1 MNVLQYFKFDELN
14 SIFKLTLI
22 VASLNFSVNA
32 QTSLPECDATVPLL
46 IVDLSSNPDSTYI
59 SPSIERIDQ
68 CCGAASNVNFVSF
81 LATLHPNAAMVEIGI
96 YDGANPSGS
105 GEYHFIDGGDLV
117 IPGTCI
123 APTPAGQPVCIP
135 PSIIG
140 PVYKI
145 GYGKPGNNTNQFF
158 FRQILKPTFP
168 KDDSTR
174 VGCTLPLNIY
184 GLDNITIT
192 AINSSAGSTDI
203 ALYNS
208 YLNCLD
214 CSDPVFG
221 AGAGAPAWIDYVIA
235 GDQQASGSCGI
246 YQQQDTVRLYTFSE
260 LTATSTPNPA
270 EICAGGSVN
279 ITAIASG
286 GNLDY
291 NYVWTNSNI
300 DTLSLNNNYT
310 FTLEGSYT
318 AEINDGLVTATC
330 PTFDLPV
337 SVVVSQPPTV
347 NAGVDQTICATN
359 PDAFLTGSSANTSS
373 VLWTGGLGSYSPDN
387 TSLLMVY
394 TPTAAEINTGNVTL
408 SLTSSGAGG
417 GCIND
422 SDNVTISF
430 SDTIHVTPTYAPI
443 NCSGGSTTINAGETG
458 GTAPFTY
465 NWSNA
470 STASSINVSAGAY
483 SVTVTDLIGC
493 SATASASITEPAPII
508 LTMSST
514 NTSTDLACDGT
525 TTVSILG
532 GVGPYTVLWSNS
544 QTTLT
549 ATGLCY
555 GVVTVDVTDANGCIS
570 TGSVVVNNP
579 TCSAFSVSASN
590 TDVSCYN
597 DRGAQAFSFP
607 SGGTP
612 TYNYSWNSTPVQTTQ
627 NANGLEAGTYTVTVT
642 DDLGCIDVA
651 SITVLQPTIITN
663 TMTHIDAT
671 SIGGNEGSATAT
683 P

>member
-1 MNVLQYFKFDELN
+1 
-14 SIFKLTLI
+14 
-22 VASLNFSVNA
+22 
-32 QTSLPECDATVPLL
+32 
-46 IVDLSSNPDSTYI
+46 
-59 SPSIERIDQ
+59 
-68 CCGAASNVNFVSF
+68 
-81 LATLHPNAAMVEIGI
+81 
-96 YDGANPSGS
+96 
-105 GEYHFIDGGDLV
+105 
-117 IPGTCI
+117 
-123 APTPAGQPVCIP
+123 
-135 PSIIG
+135 
-140 PVYKI
+140 
-145 GYGKPGNNTNQFF
+145 
-158 FRQILKPTFP
+158 
-168 KDDSTR
+168 
-174 VGCTLPLNIY
+174 LNIY

-443 NCSGGSTTINAGETG
+443 NCYGGSTTINAG
-458 GTAPFTY
+458 
-465 NWSNA
+465 
-470 STASSINVSAGAY
+470 
-483 SVTVTDLIGC
+483 
-493 SATASASITEPAPII
+493 
-508 LTMSST
+508 
-514 NTSTDLACDGT
+514 
-525 TTVSILG
+525 
-532 GVGPYTVLWSNS
+532 
-544 QTTLT
+544 
-549 ATGLCY
+549 
-555 GVVTVDVTDANGCIS
+555 
-570 TGSVVVNNP
+570 
-579 TCSAFSVSASN
+579 
-590 TDVSCYN
+590 
-597 DRGAQAFSFP
+597 
-607 SGGTP
+607 
-612 TYNYSWNSTPVQTTQ
+612 
-627 NANGLEAGTYTVTVT
+627 
-642 DDLGCIDVA
+642 
-651 SITVLQPTIITN
+651 
-663 TMTHIDAT
+663 
-671 SIGGNEGSATAT
+671 
-683 P
+683 